1 MRRVCAWCGGDL
13 EPGGSPAD
21 PVVTHGICP
30 SCSDHFFG
38 EPDLPPLR
46 RFLDR
51 LEAPVL
57 LVGPEGAVL
66 TANEAAR
73 QLLGKSLPE
82 IEGRRSGE
90 VVECAWARLPG
101 GCGRTEHCAACAIRI
116 AVGETFA
123 TGVSRE
129 RLCAVEGT
137 GASGDHGSSVLRIS
151 TERVGG
157 AVLLRIDEMGPAGG
171 DPVSAGGISPAGG

>member
-1 MRRVCAWCGGDL
+1 MRRVCAWCGGEL
-13 EPGGSPAD
+13 EPGGNPAD

-38 EPDLPPLR
+38 DPDLPPLR

-57 LVGPEGAVL
+57 LVDGEGAVL
-66 TANEAAR
+66 TANRAAR
-73 QLLGKSLPE
+73 ELLGKSLPE
-82 IEGRRSGE
+82 IEGHRSGD
-90 VVECAWARLPG
+90 VMECARARLPG
-101 GCGRTEHCAACAIRI
+101 GCGRTEHCRACAIRI
-116 AVGETFA
+116 AVSETFA

-129 RLCAVEGT
+129 GLCAVEGAGT
-137 GASGDHGSSVLRIS
+137 FGASGSSVVRIS

-157 AVLLRIDEMGPAGG
+157 TVLLRIDEMGPAGG
-171 DPVSAGGISPAGG
+171 PPPAGR